1 MEYGEERECGA
12 TEGWI
17 GDQATKLAHR
27 VGIAV
32 NPFRLELEWVAFNQM
47 VARGETIKQE
57 DYSTV
62 YDMFIKSEL
71 GKDLR
76 ENGPVRVASVK
87 FTCKS
92 KKPDAAYVVNK
103 TFVST
108 MPKIHDAMEDKS
120 RSLVEKLDI
129 DVHFDTDEKQAAFQ
143 EAIEGAL
150 NAFNLVLATPALM
163 RGKTMPLRIPIVV
176 YDGVAKELV
185 ETVGD
190 LTVAFDQLFSPTA
203 KHVRI
208 GTNRSFMIMER
219 DNLMSGAIWYNPRS
233 HRFDSIAS
241 ESMRLEDSTWVFGI
255 PDGAN
260 QMMSMHDVHACD
272 GRSFEVLRRVFT
284 TKEPSIRKTPASGGA
299 AHDGEDEDED
309 DVNVVGNGSLDP
321 IRPYVVAP
329 ADPVYDQAAGAKA
342 SDDSAG
348 QFCVLI

>member
-12 TEGWI
+12 TDGWV

-32 NPFRLELEWVAFNQM
+32 NPFRLELKWVAFNQM
-47 VARGETIKQE
+47 VARDETIKQE
-57 DYSTV
+57 DYSTM

-87 FTCKS
+87 FTCK
-92 KKPDAAYVVNK
+92 KPDAAYVVNK
-103 TFVST
+103 TFMST
-108 MPKIHDAMEDKS
+108 MPKIHAAMEDKS

-143 EAIEGAL
+143 EAIDGAL
-150 NAFNLVLATPALM
+150 KAFNLVLATPALM
-163 RGKTMPLRIPIVV
+163 RGKAMPLSIPTVI
-176 YDGVAKELV
+176 YDGSAKELV
-185 ETVGD
+185 ENTGD
-190 LTVAFDQLFSPTA
+190 LTDAFDQLFSPTT

-208 GTNRSFMIMER
+208 GTNRSFMVMER
-219 DNLMSGAIWYNPRS
+219 DDHNSGAIWYNPRS

-241 ESMRLEDSTWVFGI
+241 ESMRLDDSTWAFGI

-260 QMMSMHDVHACD
+260 QMMSMHDIHLCD
-272 GRSFEVLRRVFT
+272 TRLFEVMRRVFT
-284 TKEPSIRKTPASGGA
+284 TKEPSIRKTPASGGG
-299 AHDGEDEDED
+299 AHGGEDEDEDED
-309 DVNVVGNGSLDP
+309 DVRAVENGSLDP
-321 IRPYVVAP
+321 IQPLVVAP
-329 ADPVYDQAAGAKA
+329 ADPVYDQAVRAKA